1 MLIYKLDVIEELK
14 KVGINTNTIR
24 KTKIFSQSTMTKF
37 KNRDTNISLD
47 NINRLCCLLE
57 MQPRDLIK
65 YVETEKDKDQIANKL
80 KNQQRIA

>member
-1 MLIYKLDVIEELK
+1 MLIYKIDIIEELK

-37 KNRDTNISLD
+37 KNGDTNISLD

-57 MQPRDLIK
+57 VQPRDILK
-65 YVETEKDKDQIANKL
+65 YVETKKDNNEILNKI
-80 KNQQRIA
+80 KN